1 MSRIL
6 IISSILLTTV
16 SFCNNRSTGHESSQA
31 ASPRD
36 SIVLN
41 GVWKITRF
49 TAGSISEITDDD
61 AQKYVGQTITLR
73 PDIAIINNDT
83 CSQPYFK
90 MSTQNSDKYFYTNNR
105 IDKAALKIKQD
116 SIQVIEMSCK
126 GNPKYSNENSPNFL
140 YDFIV
145 VENNLMIV
153 SFKGIYF
160 YLERELKAF

>member
-6 IISSILLTTV
+6 IISSILFTTV
-16 SFCNNRSTGHESSQA
+16 SFCNNKNGGHKNSQA
-31 ASPRD
+31 SIPKD
-36 SIVLN
+36 SFVLY
-41 GVWKITRF
+41 GDWKITRF

-61 AQKYVGQTITLR
+61 AQKYVGQIITLR

-90 MSTQNSDKYFYTNNR
+90 MSTQNSDKYFYANNR

-116 SIQVIEMSCK
+116 SIQVVEMSCK

-140 YDFIV
+140 YDFII
-145 VENNLMIV
+145 VESNLMIV
-153 SFKGIYF
+153 SFKGFYF